1 LHRISP
7 RRYIEQVI
15 IDAPRAFWDWLDRLE
30 EKAAGGD
37 EHARM
42 TRLYALAEL
51 RALERLEG
59 EPTEETPTLKRVRQ
73 SRRYPL
79 WRVAHPFV
87 DGLAVRTIA
96 WFPPGRNRVVV
107 AVLAGEKAAIGDVF
121 YDSVATRADAAIDQ
135 YLYERQG
142 ESDDEE

>member
-1 LHRISP
+1 
-7 RRYIEQVI
+7 
-15 IDAPRAFWDWLDRLE
+15 
-30 EKAAGGD
+30 
-37 EHARM
+37 M

-87 DGLAVRTIA
+87 DGFAVRTIA

-135 YLYERQG
+135 YLYLYERQG